1 MVVSTVCVYWCYIG
15 DMSWVMRIQNHSHYQ
30 TSPLDFPLTDIT
42 TLFMPSLASRK
53 EQQFGNFVSG
63 HTRINSENLAE
74 SEYDVCISLGTSVT
88 VSILC
93 ITSIIICVH
102 QTPLHHFSYTKLQG
116 TTSLTPSYKTIYI
129 VTWCKRNSTLNIGLK
144 KTDNYFLQLH
154 FKLEWKFDSKV
165 VFL

>member
-1 MVVSTVCVYWCYIG
+1 MHRCFVCGSGTYSDKAEKHCTSCLSVMVVSTVHVYWCYIG

-63 HTRINSENLAE
+63 HARINSENLAE
-74 SEYDVCISLGTSVT
+74 SEYDVCISLGISLM

-93 ITSIIICVH
+93 HYFHNYLCSSNIIA
-102 QTPLHHFSYTKLQG
+102 PLLLHHVTKHHFSYTSLQ
-116 TTSLTPSYKTIYI
+116 
-129 VTWCKRNSTLNIGLK
+129 NN
-144 KTDNYFLQLH
+144 LH
-154 FKLEWKFDSKV
+154 CNLV
-165 VFL
+165 